1 MCSESDYSHLHGI
14 ALPELVAFMVA
25 FHMEQN
31 ISPVFKLADLA
42 KLYKTRL
49 KELGG
54 STKSHIHTSRL
65 KYRLLSAFL
74 DIKAYLQGR
83 SVMLTFD
90 DEICAAVKNACDH
103 DGDDDATHLVRAARI
118 VRKEMFDQ
126 NFTFSGSFCE
136 HDSAPHSQGPNI
148 RHQHRANTKAAISIS

>member
-14 ALPELVAFMVA
+14 TLAELVAFMVA
-25 FHMEQN
+25 FHMEKN

-54 STKSHIHTSRL
+54 SSKSRIHTSRL

-103 DGDDDATHLVRAARI
+103 DGDDDAMHLVRAARI

-126 NFTFSGSFCE
+126 KFTFSGSFCE
-136 HDSAPHSQGPNI
+136 HDSALHSQGPNI